1 MINKITLQS
10 IINKYYLGEIESV
23 KWEIE
28 DKTLTINFMSANKEV
43 IGSLTHSNF
52 DLEDS
57 DLAIFDTKKLQNLL
71 SITSADVLL
80 ELEKTHKIYTKLL
93 ISDNDF
99 NLSYALADL
108 LLISKVGTVN
118 EPEWDVNINLEK
130 EHISNLVKAKS
141 ALAEIDNMV
150 ITTELDL
157 NKELMCK
164 FTFGD
169 EQGHNNKIT
178 YQLYGDITDSNIE
191 LPFNSNLFKTILN
204 VNKDLDSG
212 TLRISSKGLMK
223 LEFVSGDTFCEYYLV
238 RKESTKF

>member
-10 IINKYYLGEIESV
+10 IINKYYLGENESV

-28 DKTLTINFMSANKEV
+28 DKTLTIKFMSANKEV
-43 IGSLTHSNF
+43 IGSLTHTNF

-71 SITSADVLL
+71 NITTGDVLL

-93 ISDNDF
+93 ISDQDF

-108 LLISKVGTVN
+108 LLISKVGTVT

-130 EHISNLVKAKS
+130 EHVSNLVKAKS

-169 EQGHNNKIT
+169 EHGHNNKIT
-178 YQLYGDITDSNIE
+178 YQLYGDINDSNIE

-212 TLRISSKGLMK
+212 MLRISSKGLMK
-223 LEFVSGDTFCEYYLV
+223 LEFVAGNTFCSYYLV

>member
-1 MINKITLQS
+1 M
-10 IINKYYLGEIESV
+10 
-23 KWEIE
+23 
-28 DKTLTINFMSANKEV
+28 
-43 IGSLTHSNF
+43 
-52 DLEDS
+52 
-57 DLAIFDTKKLQNLL
+57 
-71 SITSADVLL
+71 
-80 ELEKTHKIYTKLL
+80 
-93 ISDNDF
+93 
-99 NLSYALADL
+99 
-108 LLISKVGTVN
+108 GTVT

-130 EHISNLVKAKS
+130 EHVSNLVKAKS

-169 EQGHNNKIT
+169 EHGHNNKIT
-178 YQLYGDITDSNIE
+178 YQLYGDINDSNIE

-223 LEFVSGDTFCEYYLV
+223 LEFVAGNTFCSYYLV